1 MEALLELSG
10 NDMVAMIY
18 QTESGFTDPKRSDDQ
33 TIGIFR
39 YRTQDAAIKCALQII
54 NLEL

>member
-10 NDMVAMIY
+10 NNMVAMIY
-18 QTESGFTDPKRSDDQ
+18 QTESGFTVAKQSNDQ
-33 TIGIFR
+33 TLGIFR

>member
-18 QTESGFTDPKRSDDQ
+18 QTESGFTVAKRSGDQ
-33 TIGIFR
+33 TLGIFR

-54 NLEL
+54 KLEL

>member
-10 NDMVAMIY
+10 NGMVAMIY
-18 QTESGFTDPKRSDDQ
+18 ETESGFTVAKRSDDQ
-33 TIGIFR
+33 TIGVFR

-54 NLEL
+54 RLEL

>member
-10 NDMVAMIY
+10 NGMVAMIY
-18 QTESGFTDPKRSDDQ
+18 ETESGFTVAKRSDDQ
-33 TIGIFR
+33 TLGIFR

>member
-1 MEALLELSG
+1 MTLLIELSG
-10 NDMVAMIY
+10 NNMTALVY
-18 QTESGFTDPKRSDDQ
+18 QTESGFTVAKQSNAQ
-33 TIGIFR
+33 TVNIFR